1 MKQFTNWRFS
11 NHNVNKFI
19 FMLQKHKCIGDQ
31 EKLPEKED
39 FYSHLNV
46 EDINN
51 ADYKHEKMSL

>member
-1 MKQFTNWRFS
+1 
-11 NHNVNKFI
+11 
-19 FMLQKHKCIGDQ
+19 MLQKHKCIGDQ